1 LFLLDIT
8 AQSAIVM
15 VVMVLG
21 LGMVI
26 VMILMKSPKQETG
39 VVPGAAA
46 PTEQDPSTTFIEH
59 INQGN
64 VMLAQYDYDK
74 ALEFFQEA
82 LKLKNNDPSVHF
94 KIGRVFLQKEDYRNA
109 INAFRNALNLNSGM
123 VEAHF
128 ELARIFQIQK
138 NMEQAHQELNH
149 ALKIKPE
156 HEDTL
161 KLKVKLYEQE
171 GKYKEAVPFLRKLI
185 NISRSSIKHRSTLA
199 EHLSKLGQSEEA
211 ISEYLG
217 LIESDPANRL
227 QYQGKIGQIYYEKQH
242 YSKAIEYFKLV
253 LQEQGSLKDQ
263 DYIVIV
269 KSQMAASLCNEGV
282 TRFEVN
288 DYANAIQHY
297 QEALFYDNANPDIHY
312 NLGKAL
318 ARTNETSKALQHFE
332 MAISL
337 DPQDIGSYYEM
348 ATLQDEKGMIPDA
361 MTNYHR
367 VLQLDPSN
375 VFATF
380 GLGTLY
386 GVQGQIEEAIRYLS
400 AAVDLNPEFVDAI
413 YNLGVALERKK
424 EFGKAVKLYKKVLSL
439 DASHEKARSNL
450 THIQHMNSQH

>member
-1 LFLLDIT
+1 
-8 AQSAIVM
+8 
-15 VVMVLG
+15 
-21 LGMVI
+21 
-26 VMILMKSPKQETG
+26 
-39 VVPGAAA
+39 
-46 PTEQDPSTTFIEH
+46 
-59 INQGN
+59 
-64 VMLAQYDYDK
+64 
-74 ALEFFQEA
+74 
-82 LKLKNNDPSVHF
+82 
-94 KIGRVFLQKEDYRNA
+94 
-109 INAFRNALNLNSGM
+109 M